1 MYEKFRLF
9 SHLHCEYRHLSCQG
23 SHVASPARSGIHALI
38 LCIIVH
44 LCQCV
49 IIVALWSSRWV
60 WHVDILTK
68 RSCNQRGLPCT
79 GAALNREWQKGIAVA
94 AASQYCHSAAL
105 LSWLTDGPSA
115 PCHASQQKSPEIV

>member
-38 LCIIVH
+38 LCVIVH

-49 IIVALWSSRWV
+49 IIVALCCGPV
-60 WHVDILTK
+60 ELQV
-68 RSCNQRGLPCT
+68 GLACGYPDQEELQPEGATVYWGCT
-79 GAALNREWQKGIAVA
+79 
-94 AASQYCHSAAL
+94 
-105 LSWLTDGPSA
+105 
-115 PCHASQQKSPEIV
+115 